1 MLAKAIEKIESLAFA
16 KERCNVEEIE
26 IHGQGYIHQ
35 GDSLT
40 RIVTPDI
47 SAVQVRS
54 LTALRSMVKSFLEHE
69 CKSAMVAQPL
79 IITATGNDIRVY
91 SSNDETYSRQLL
103 FRAEPICP
111 DPILNRFVP
120 AEQMIINVNTC
131 FEQTENTE
139 KFIDCISKLYKVSRV
154 ESVDDGIGMQLRVTE
169 GVNTNEA
176 VTINP
181 IVSLKPIMTY
191 PELNQIERKFNLRVD
206 SNGRVALMVCD
217 EGIFER
223 KVQDQLDRFFRLA
236 FDKEIE
242 KKEIVLA
249 L

>member
-120 AEQMIINVNTC
+120 
-131 FEQTENTE
+131 
-139 KFIDCISKLYKVSRV
+139 S
-154 ESVDDGIGMQLRVTE
+154 
-169 GVNTNEA
+169 
-176 VTINP
+176 
-181 IVSLKPIMTY
+181 
-191 PELNQIERKFNLRVD
+191 
-206 SNGRVALMVCD
+206 
-217 EGIFER
+217 
-223 KVQDQLDRFFRLA
+223 
-236 FDKEIE
+236 
-242 KKEIVLA
+242 
-249 L
+249 